1 MTSFEQRNA
10 DVYRRFLFFTTLLLD
25 YLKGL
30 NNLKQ
35 IKMIVRR
42 SDPHFIFYC
51 DVEFLLR
58 SVYFL
63 NKKLSLCTV
72 IFTCNSNNT
81 NVTSV
86 LKS

>member
-10 DVYRRFLFFTTLLLD
+10 DVYRRFLFFTTLLD

-42 SDPHFIFYC
+42 SDPHFICYC

-63 NKKLSLCTV
+63 NEKLWLCTV